1 MTHDSAAQ
9 AHAPLKGVRVLDLT
23 RILAG
28 PWCTQLLGD
37 LGADVVKVESP
48 GTGDDSRQYGPAIG
62 DAPAGTARD
71 SAFFLATNRNKRSI
85 AIDLATPEG
94 LATIK
99 QLVAE
104 ADVFVENFKA
114 GGLKRFGLDADTLCA
129 QYPKL
134 IYCSV
139 TGFGQDGPY
148 AHRPA
153 YDFVMQ
159 AMAGLM
165 SSCGQPDGTPGGMP
179 MRTGIPTTDLVTGYQ
194 AVVSVLG
201 ALIQRGIT
209 GRGQFIDA
217 SMLDASVAFNVHLA
231 QGYLL
236 NGKPPARLG
245 NNNPIASPSGV
256 FAASDGWMV
265 VAAGNDRQF
274 VALSELLGRPDL
286 PKDARFAT
294 NGARVQNRMAL
305 HEQLE
310 PLLLAQT
317 SKHWLALMSEAQVP
331 CAPINDM
338 AHVFDDPQ
346 VRHRDM
352 VRQVPHGSGQT
363 ISMVR
368 STLNMSAHEA
378 PMNAPPQL
386 GEHTDEVLRDW
397 LGKKTKAESGSTAEA
412 TQ

>member
-1 MTHDSAAQ
+1 MKQHAGAPDP
-9 AHAPLKGVRVLDLT
+9 APLHGVKVLDLT

-37 LGADVVKVESP
+37 LGADVVKVEAP
-48 GTGDDSRQYGPAIG
+48 GLGDDSRQYGPAIG
-62 DAPAGTARD
+62 DAPPGTVRD
-71 SAFFLATNRNKRSI
+71 SAFFLACNRNKRSI
-85 AIDLATPEG
+85 AADLSTPEG
-94 LATIK
+94 LALIR
-99 QLVAE
+99 QLA
-104 ADVFVENFKA
+104 AQCDVLVENFKA
-114 GGLKRFGLDADTLCA
+114 GGLKRFGLDAETLCA

-148 AHRPA
+148 AARPA

-194 AVVSVLG
+194 AAVSVLG

-217 SMLDASVAFNVHLA
+217 SMLDASVAFNVHFA

-236 NGKPPARLG
+236 NGVVSTRQG

-256 FAASDGWMV
+256 FAVADGWMV

-274 VALSELLGRPDL
+274 VALCELLGRPDL
-286 PKDARFAT
+286 TQDARFAS
-294 NGARVQNRMAL
+294 NGLRVKNRSAL
-305 HEQLE
+305 YELIE
-310 PLLLAQT
+310 PLLLARSSAQ
-317 SKHWLALMSEAQVP
+317 WLEAMAEVQVP

-338 AHVFDDPQ
+338 AQVFADPQ
-346 VRHRDM
+346 VRHRQLLRS
-352 VRQVPHGSGQT
+352 VEHGSGET
-363 ISMVR
+363 ICMVR

-386 GEHTDEVLRDW
+386 GEHTDEILRDW
-397 LGKKTKAESGSTAEA
+397 PGVH
-412 TQ
+412 